1 MPKQSVQSRSVPFST
16 VLSTNSDR
24 SCCLVMSCP
33 ATFGYTIGYRCR
45 RLLRERTNGCRR
57 AHTVPQ
63 RRSYR
68 CGLDDARTTRDG
80 DIEALLEEWQENLA
94 LRVAGEAQVLDV
106 EVDKL
111 HDGKV
116 EVATASHTPRSSP
129 AATPSA
135 TPQAPQLRLNG
146 GYRSV
151 TSRNA

>member
-1 MPKQSVQSRSVPFST
+1 
-16 VLSTNSDR
+16 
-24 SCCLVMSCP
+24 
-33 ATFGYTIGYRCR
+33 
-45 RLLRERTNGCRR
+45 
-57 AHTVPQ
+57 VPQ